1 MKILHFDVIGGAS
14 GDMILGALV
23 DSGLPVDVL
32 RTLLEQLQLNEF
44 EINSQ
49 KVTKNGFSATKVNVA
64 VQGDPPERH
73 LKDIREIIQRS
84 KLQVEIQDK
93 SLAIFQRIAE
103 VEAAIHHQ
111 PVAEVHLHELGGTDT
126 IIDITGTLLALD
138 YLGITAVS
146 SSPLPL
152 GKGFVKGAHGE
163 IPLPAPATVGLLKGL
178 PVYGTDIQAELVTPT
193 GAAIISQLSTAF
205 GPAPAM
211 ELETTGYG
219 AGNRD
224 LPIPNLL
231 RILIGKSKD
240 QTRADLEQ
248 LTMLE
253 TNLDDLNPEIYPYLM
268 DRLFEAGA
276 LDVVLLPI
284 QMKKNRPGTQ
294 VQVLAK
300 ESDVGIH
307 KSILFQETTT
317 LGIREYRVDRVS
329 LPRKILELDT
339 AYGKIRVKIADIN
352 DHQKKVSPEY
362 EDCARAAKEFQVPLQ
377 LVYREVIDFFNKN
390 HSETLR

>member
-1 MKILHFDVIGGAS
+1 MKILHFDLIGGAS

-49 KVTKNGFSATKVNVA
+49 KVTKNGFSATKVNVT

-84 KLQVEIQDK
+84 KLKVEIQEK

-111 PVAEVHLHELGGTDT
+111 PIAEVHLHELGGTDT
-126 IIDITGTLLALD
+126 IIDITGALLALD
-138 YLGITAVS
+138 YLGIAAVS

-231 RILIGKSKD
+231 RILIGKTKD
-240 QTRADLEQ
+240 QTRADLEH
-248 LTMLE
+248 LTVLE

-294 VQVLAK
+294 VQVLAN
-300 ESDVGIH
+300 ESDIGIH

-339 AYGKIRVKIADIN
+339 AYGKIRVKIAEIN